1 MIRLSVRDNLCCLC
15 YSGQG
20 DLDNSAAVE
29 AAKNLDSYFKHHVEK
44 ALAALENNNNNI
56 NINNNNNK

>member
-1 MIRLSVRDNLCCLC
+1 MIRLSVQSLC

-44 ALAALENNNNNI
+44 ALAALENNNNIN